1 MQDLGT
7 QSRCRFLKHPAPSS
21 GGELSKLNAPN
32 RRTGRNQLPRV
43 RSKPINQFCG
53 FANESGLIFASSSL
67 PASCD
72 KLRLLGICPLWSQL
86 FRVKSSMKRIPSS
99 VFQFQSQRSRTL
111 ILTVIVFFLNYGSTT
126 LAQTNPYV
134 PIDGFIAPFRSIEL
148 SSDEAGSIAEL
159 AVEEGDVIKAGA
171 TVAKLDDRVQEL
183 QVEIAQE
190 LAQTTSQL
198 IAADQ
203 LLEKR
208 KEISRRLIELK
219 SKGHASQSEII
230 RAEME
235 LSIAHAKVLAAQEE
249 KAVRE
254 IELRRAEVQ
263 LDRRTVSA
271 PFDGIVAKIHRRE
284 GEFLSPLHPE
294 VATII
299 QVDKLLA
306 SFAIMS
312 EQLDEFAMGKEYTIR
327 LENGSLVEGTVHR
340 IGVETD
346 SQSGTVEIK
355 LLIENPS
362 LNLRSGESCSLSF

>member
-1 MQDLGT
+1 MKRNPTFVNLTWFPQYRT
-7 QSRCRFLKHPAPSS
+7 FLLAVATVL
-21 GGELSKLNAPN
+21 LSH
-32 RRTGRNQLPRV
+32 G
-43 RSKPINQFCG
+43 
-53 FANESGLIFASSSL
+53 SSL
-67 PASCD
+67 A
-72 KLRLLGICPLWSQL
+72 
-86 FRVKSSMKRIPSS
+86 
-99 VFQFQSQRSRTL
+99 QSD
-111 ILTVIVFFLNYGSTT
+111 
-126 LAQTNPYV
+126 QTDA
-134 PIDGFIAPFRSIEL
+134 IDGYISPFRSIEL
-148 SSDEAGSIAEL
+148 SSDEAGAIAKL
-159 AVEEGDVIKAGA
+159 AVEEGDLIEAGG
-171 TVAKLDDRVQEL
+171 TVARLDDRVQEL
-183 QVEIAQE
+183 QVQIAEE

-198 IAADQ
+198 IAANQ

-208 KEISRRLIELK
+208 KEISRRLGELQQR
-219 SKGHASQSEII
+219 GHASQSEII

-235 LSIAHAKVLAAQEE
+235 LSIAQAKVLAAKEE

-263 LDRRTVSA
+263 LDRRTITS

-312 EQLDEFAMGKEYTIR
+312 NQLDQFSIDQEHTIR
-327 LENGSLVEGTVHR
+327 LENGSLIKGRVYR

-355 LLIENPS
+355 LLIENPN
-362 LNLRSGESCSLSF
+362 LKLRSGESCSLNF

>member
-1 MQDLGT
+1 M
-7 QSRCRFLKHPAPSS
+7 K
-21 GGELSKLNAPN
+21 
-32 RRTGRNQLPRV
+32 RNPT
-43 RSKPINQFCG
+43 
-53 FANESGLIFASSSL
+53 FANLTWFPQYRTFLLAVATVLLSHGSSL
-67 PASCD
+67 A
-72 KLRLLGICPLWSQL
+72 
-86 FRVKSSMKRIPSS
+86 
-99 VFQFQSQRSRTL
+99 QSD
-111 ILTVIVFFLNYGSTT
+111 
-126 LAQTNPYV
+126 QTDA
-134 PIDGFIAPFRSIEL
+134 IDGYISPFRSIEL
-148 SSDEAGSIAEL
+148 SSDEAGAIAKL
-159 AVEEGDVIKAGA
+159 AVEEGDLIEAGG
-171 TVAKLDDRVQEL
+171 TVARLDDRVQEL
-183 QVEIAQE
+183 QVQIAEE

-198 IAADQ
+198 IAANQ

-208 KEISRRLIELK
+208 KEISRRLGELQQR
-219 SKGHASQSEII
+219 GHASQSEII

-235 LSIAHAKVLAAQEE
+235 LSIAQAKVLAAKEE

-263 LDRRTVSA
+263 LDRRTITS

-312 EQLDEFAMGKEYTIR
+312 NQLDQFSIDQEHTIR
-327 LENGSLVEGTVHR
+327 LENGSLIKGRVYR

-355 LLIENPS
+355 LLIENPN
-362 LNLRSGESCSLSF
+362 LKLRSGESCSLNF

>member
-1 MQDLGT
+1 M
-7 QSRCRFLKHPAPSS
+7 
-21 GGELSKLNAPN
+21 N
-32 RRTGRNQLPRV
+32 RIPT
-43 RSKPINQFCG
+43 
-53 FANESGLIFASSSL
+53 FANLTWFPRYRTFLLAVATVLLSHGSSL
-67 PASCD
+67 A
-72 KLRLLGICPLWSQL
+72 
-86 FRVKSSMKRIPSS
+86 
-99 VFQFQSQRSRTL
+99 QSD
-111 ILTVIVFFLNYGSTT
+111 
-126 LAQTNPYV
+126 QTDA
-134 PIDGFIAPFRSIEL
+134 IDGYISPFRSIEL
-148 SSDEAGSIAEL
+148 SSDEAGAIAKL
-159 AVEEGDVIKAGA
+159 AVEEGDLIEAGG
-171 TVAKLDDRVQEL
+171 TVARLDDRVQEL
-183 QVEIAQE
+183 QVQIAEE

-198 IAADQ
+198 IAANQ

-208 KEISRRLIELK
+208 KEISRRLGELQQR
-219 SKGHASQSEII
+219 GHASQSEII

-235 LSIAHAKVLAAQEE
+235 LSIAEAKVLAAKEE

-263 LDRRTVSA
+263 LDRRTITS

-312 EQLDEFAMGKEYTIR
+312 NQLDQFSIDQEHTIR
-327 LENGSLVEGTVHR
+327 LENGSLIKGRVYR

-355 LLIENPS
+355 LLIENPN
-362 LNLRSGESCSLSF
+362 LKLRSGESCSVNF